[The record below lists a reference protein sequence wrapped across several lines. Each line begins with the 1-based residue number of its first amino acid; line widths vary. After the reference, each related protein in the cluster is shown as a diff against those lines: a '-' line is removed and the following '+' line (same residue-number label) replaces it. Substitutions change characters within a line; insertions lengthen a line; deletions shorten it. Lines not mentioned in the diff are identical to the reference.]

1 MKIII
6 IFLTSLFFQIVE
18 ADINIQTIS
27 DNKNYLHVK
36 IDTLPI
42 VDVNISFTKGSI
54 NDGDYPGLTNLMLN
68 TIMAS
73 DINNQR
79 VISYF
84 EDVGAQLAY
93 SVNKESLSITIRSLS
108 DLKQVLY
115 LTEIINKTIWTDKIN
130 ENILKLEKEK
140 VIRKIGESKKS
151 PRTILESSISE
162 RLFENS
168 GLSHEVIGHV
178 GSIKNITSKMLLDH
192 RNKMFNLDNLQ
203 INIVGDI
210 DTNSAKKVIS
220 IISAKLL
227 NLKTSKK
234 NTYGIKYS
242 NHHTEFDSSQS
253 HLAFIIPAVK
263 RDNPDYHNLLVANY
277 FFGGGGFDSWLMQE
291 IRVKRGLSYSVS
303 SYLGSYK
310 NQGYLRISLQTKNS
324 NLKLTKE
331 IIFKQ
336 LERLKKFDVSD
347 NKIEIAKNSILKNFE
362 MRADTNRKI
371 LNLISAINY
380 LGLPLNYFQD
390 YKNKLMKVNKETI
403 KNALGSSIDFDN
415 ISILSVGKSIEQ

>member
-1 MKIII
+1 MRILIILLI
-6 IFLTSLFFQIVE
+6 SLMFQIVE
-18 ADINIQTIS
+18 ADMKIQTIS
-27 DNKNYLHVK
+27 DNENYLHVK

-42 VDVNISFTKGSI
+42 VDINISFNKGSI
-54 NDGDYPGLTNLMLN
+54 NDGDYRGLTNLMLN
-68 TIMAS
+68 MIMAS
-73 DINNQR
+73 NINDQK

-84 EDVGAQLAY
+84 ENVGAQLAY

-108 DLKQVLY
+108 DLNQVLH
-115 LTEIINKTIWTDKIN
+115 LTGIINKAIWSNNIN
-130 ENILKLEKEK
+130 ENVLKLEKEK
-140 VIRKIGESKKS
+140 IIRKIGESKKS

-168 GLSHEVIGHV
+168 GLSHQVIGDEE
-178 GSIKNITSKMLLDH
+178 SIKKITRKIILDH
-192 RNKMFNLDNLQ
+192 RNKIFNLDDLE

-220 IISAKLL
+220 IISSKLS
-227 NLKTSKK
+227 NLKISTK
-234 NTYGIKYS
+234 NNYQIKYS
-242 NHHTEFDSSQS
+242 NYHTEFDSTQS
-253 HLAFIIPAVK
+253 HLTFIIPAVT
-263 RDNPDYHNLLVANY
+263 RNNPDYHNLLVANY

-310 NQGYLRISLQTKNS
+310 NQGYMRISLQTKNS

-331 IIFKQ
+331 IIFEQ

-347 NKIEIAKNSILKNFE
+347 NKIEMVKNSILKNFE
-362 MRADTNRKI
+362 MRADTNRNI

-380 LGLPLNYFQD
+380 LGLPLNYFED
-390 YKNKLMKVNKETI
+390 YKQKLMNVSKETI
-403 KNALGSSIDFDN
+403 RNSLDSSIDFER
-415 ISILSVGKSIEQ
+415 ISVLSVGKSIE